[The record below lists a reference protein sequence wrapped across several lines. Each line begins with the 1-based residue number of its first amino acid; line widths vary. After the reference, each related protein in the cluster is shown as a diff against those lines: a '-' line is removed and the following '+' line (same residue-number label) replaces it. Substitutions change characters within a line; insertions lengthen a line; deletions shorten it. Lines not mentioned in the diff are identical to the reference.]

1 MGYQLLSASEQ
12 VWFWI
17 EFDLKSVLS
26 RFEDTI
32 VGQFFGH
39 THTEIYSLTFED
51 PNDSTSRPTSVIY
64 SAPSLTT
71 YTDFNPAYRIYTIDG
86 ERRGSTYKVIDW
98 EGRTRNMRTVNKF
111 FEVEQGVSQSI
122 KSVQRY

>member
-1 MGYQLLSASEQ
+1 LL
-12 VWFWI
+12 
-17 EFDLKSVLS
+17 

-39 THTEIYSLTFED
+39 THSELLYLTFED
-51 PNDSTSRPTSVIY
+51 PNNSSSRPTSTIY

-86 ERRGSTYKVIDW
+86 ERKGTTYKVIDW
-98 EGRTRNMRTVNKF
+98 EGRLFCLAGVISLIKIDF
-111 FEVEQGVSQSI
+111 FANLI
-122 KSVQRY
+122 N